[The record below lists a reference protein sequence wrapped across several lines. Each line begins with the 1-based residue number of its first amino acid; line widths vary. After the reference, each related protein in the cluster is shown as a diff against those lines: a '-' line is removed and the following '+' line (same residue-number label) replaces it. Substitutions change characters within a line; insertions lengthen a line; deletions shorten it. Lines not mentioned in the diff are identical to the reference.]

1 MPHPGKVP
9 LAKVTLAIPTD
20 LYADVGHIVRSGR
33 RWISEADFI
42 RHAIANEVDRWK
54 AAGHRLP
61 EGPSPADLVEEV
73 RARRAAEA
81 AERRRAP

>member
-9 LAKVTLAIPTD
+9 LEKVTLAIPSD
-20 LYADVGHIVRSGR
+20 LYADVRSIVRSGR

-42 RHAIANEVDRWK
+42 RHAVANEVERWK

-61 EGPSPADLVEEV
+61 EGPGPADLVEEV
-73 RARRAAEA
+73 RR
-81 AERRRAP
+81 ERKRAP

>member
-9 LAKVTLAIPTD
+9 LEKITLSFP
-20 LYADVGHIVRSGR
+20 ADTLKDVRSIVSSAH

-42 RHAIANEVDRWK
+42 RHAVANEVQRYQ

-61 EGPSPADLVEEV
+61 EGPGPADLVDQV
-73 RARRAAEA
+73 RARATGSRP
-81 AERRRAP
+81 RKSAP